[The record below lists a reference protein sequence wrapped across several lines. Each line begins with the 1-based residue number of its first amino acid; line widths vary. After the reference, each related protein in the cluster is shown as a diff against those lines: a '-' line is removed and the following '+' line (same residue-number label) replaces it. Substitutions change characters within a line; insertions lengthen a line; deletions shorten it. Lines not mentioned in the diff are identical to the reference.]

1 MSCASYSDVLMLQ
14 KSAGVRLPICFPT
27 RIQAQVLL
35 FMAMQREDLLMS
47 VVSQA
52 RPVFPSLSPR
62 LSGKTVP
69 LWLPHSPCEMNHHSL
84 MDLGIHQQD
93 LPLAESIHGDKAPS
107 QKVSTYLFL
116 GIMGSAATLPRSCL
130 DLYFHLPPGTSA
142 LKQRVKGLC

>member
-1 MSCASYSDVLMLQ
+1 
-14 KSAGVRLPICFPT
+14 
-27 RIQAQVLL
+27 
-35 FMAMQREDLLMS
+35 
-47 VVSQA
+47 
-52 RPVFPSLSPR
+52 
-62 LSGKTVP
+62 
-69 LWLPHSPCEMNHHSL
+69 